1 MSCLRPQNMRIMITH
16 EDRIDQ
22 RDKDRKALAKVKEME
37 KQTVVYKRIK
47 IPGGMIEKRRK
58 K

>member
-1 MSCLRPQNMRIMITH
+1 MITL
-16 EDRIDQ
+16 EDSIDQ
-22 RDKDRKALAKVKEME
+22 RDKAKQALVKAKELE

-47 IPGGMIEKRRK
+47 IPGGVIEKRRK